1 MNGWKLPETKDILNV
16 NSQVLE
22 FILVQRALPMQ
33 ERLENGLVVRVTGGE
48 VWVRIGRETVACSQR
63 GRSRIRE
70 SALAVVAGDQ
80 VTVLR
85 ESAGVGS
92 LEEVLPRTSWLSR
105 YVDRGGA
112 DRVVVANIERLFV
125 VVATADPPLRF
136 GFLDRVLAAAEWGH
150 IRPCIVINKM
160 DLAEPGQ
167 LDQIRIAYAPS
178 LYELIPTCATTG
190 RGLAELTGRIRDG
203 VYAFVGESGVGKSSL
218 LNRLDPELDLV
229 VDDVAEKTGRGR
241 HTTTNSQLFPFR
253 DGFLA
258 DTPGM
263 QTFSFPG
270 TDEYELY
277 RCFPDIR
284 HIEGPCRFDPC
295 THSHEPGCVVK
306 EAVAQERIPQ
316 SRYQSYLD
324 ILAGIRE
331 RAKKK
336 QW

>member
-1 MNGWKLPETKDILNV
+1 
-16 NSQVLE
+16 
-22 FILVQRALPMQ
+22 MQ

-48 VWVRIGRETVACSQR
+48 VWVRVGSETVACSQR
-63 GRSRIRE
+63 GRSRVRE
-70 SALAVVAGDQ
+70 SALAVVAGDR

-85 ESAGVGS
+85 ESAAVGS

-105 YVDRGGA
+105 YIERGSTE
-112 DRVVVANIERLFV
+112 RVVVANIDRLFV
-125 VVATADPPLRF
+125 VVAAVDPPLHA
-136 GFLDRVLAAAEWGH
+136 GFLDRVLASAEWGH
-150 IRPCIVINKM
+150 IRACIVFNKM
-160 DLAEPGQ
+160 DLAGPGQ
-167 LDQIRIAYAPS
+167 LDDLRVTYAPS
-178 LYELIPTCATTG
+178 LYELIETSAESG
-190 RGLAELTGRIRDG
+190 RGVDELATRIENG

-229 VDDVAEKTGRGR
+229 VDELSERTGRGR
-241 HTTTNSQLFPFR
+241 HTTTNAQLFPFR

-270 TDEYELY
+270 TDVNTLIE
-277 RCFPDIR
+277 CFPDLR
-284 HIEGPCRFDPC
+284 HIERTCRYNPC
-295 THSHEPGCVVK
+295 THSHEPGCAVK
-306 EAVAQERIPQ
+306 AAVEAQRVPQ

>member
-1 MNGWKLPETKDILNV
+1 
-16 NSQVLE
+16 
-22 FILVQRALPMQ
+22 MQ

-48 VWVRIGRETVACSQR
+48 VWVRIGRETVACSLR
-63 GRSRIRE
+63 GRNRVKE
-70 SALAVVAGDQ
+70 SALAVVAGDR

-105 YVDRGGA
+105 YIEREA
-112 DRVVVANIERLFV
+112 KERVVVANIERLFV
-125 VVATADPPLRF
+125 VVAAVDPPLHP

-150 IRPCIVINKM
+150 IPPCIVFNKM

-167 LDQIRIAYAPS
+167 FDALRATYAPS
-178 LYELIPTCATTG
+178 LYELIETCAVKG
-190 RGLAELTGRIRDG
+190 NGIDELSARLGTG
-203 VYAFVGESGVGKSSL
+203 VYAFVGESGVGKSSI

-229 VDDVAEKTGRGR
+229 VDELSERTGRGR

-263 QTFSFPG
+263 QTFGFPG
-270 TDEYELY
+270 TDENTVVN
-277 RCFPDIR
+277 CFPDIR
-284 HIEGPCRFDPC
+284 HIEGPCRYDPC
-295 THSHEPGCVVK
+295 SHSHEPGCRVK
-306 EAVAQERIPQ
+306 AAVEAGRIPS

-324 ILAGIRE
+324 ILSGVRE

-336 QW
+336 KW

>member
-1 MNGWKLPETKDILNV
+1 
-16 NSQVLE
+16 
-22 FILVQRALPMQ
+22 MQ

-48 VWVRIGRETVACSQR
+48 VWVRIGQETVACSQR
-63 GRSRIRE
+63 GRSRVRE
-70 SALAVVAGDQ
+70 SALAVVAGDR

-105 YVDRGGA
+105 YIDRDGSE
-112 DRVVVANIERLFV
+112 RVVVANIDRLFV
-125 VVATADPPLRF
+125 VAATADPPLRY
-136 GFLDRVLAAAEWGH
+136 GFVDRVLAAAEWGH

-167 LDQIRIAYAPS
+167 WEELRAAYAPS
-178 LYELIPTCATTG
+178 LYELIPTCAETG
-190 RGLAELTGRIRDG
+190 EGMAELTGRLGDG
-203 VYAFVGESGVGKSSL
+203 VYAFAGESGVGKSSL
-218 LNRLDPELDLV
+218 LNQLDPELDLV

-241 HTTTNSQLFPFR
+241 HTTTNSQLFRFR

-270 TDEYELY
+270 TDEYEVV

-284 HIEGPCRFDPC
+284 HIEGPCRYNPC
-295 THSHEPGCVVK
+295 THSHEPGCRVK
-306 EAVAQERIPQ
+306 EAVEQERIPA

-324 ILAGIRE
+324 ILTGIRE